1 MPILPAAPM
10 CFPEALFTE
19 SDVDAVERCWWVLH
33 TRPRQEKKLAQ
44 YLRGQGVPY
53 FFPLTRK
60 RLLVRGVSRHSYLPL
75 FSSYLFLQANEDERV
90 VALSSRRIVQVL
102 PVAEQER
109 LDNDLRQIH
118 QLIEAGLSVTP
129 EKTLL
134 PGSPVEIISGPL
146 SGLRGQV
153 IRTAAGQRFLVRV
166 DFIQQG
172 ASVLLDGSA
181 LVALHARA
189 EHN

>member
-1 MPILPAAPM
+1 MP
-10 CFPEALFTE
+10 
-19 SDVDAVERCWWVLH
+19 
-33 TRPRQEKKLAQ
+33 
-44 YLRGQGVPY
+44 
-53 FFPLTRK
+53 
-60 RLLVRGVSRHSYLPL
+60 RHSYLPL

-90 VALSSRRIVQVL
+90 VALSSRRIVRIL
-102 PVAEQER
+102 PVADQER
-109 LDNDLRQIH
+109 LNNDLRQIH
-118 QLIEAGLSVTP
+118 QLIAAGLSVTP

-146 SGLRGQV
+146 CGLRGQV

-172 ASVLLDGSA
+172 ASVLLDGCA

-189 EHN
+189 EDN